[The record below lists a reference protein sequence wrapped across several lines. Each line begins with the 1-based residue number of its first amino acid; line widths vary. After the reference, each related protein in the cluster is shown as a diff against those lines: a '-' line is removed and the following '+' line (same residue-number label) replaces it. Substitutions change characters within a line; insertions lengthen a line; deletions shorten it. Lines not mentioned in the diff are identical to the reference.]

1 MKTVLTSTLAVTLLM
16 ASQFVSAVTV
26 KDQKGEFA
34 LDSVPKRVVAL
45 EYSYVD
51 ALAQIGVSPV
61 GVADDNDKTRILQ
74 KVRDKVQPWESV
86 GTRSQPSLEAISA
99 LKPDLIIADDNRHS
113 AVYEELKKIA
123 PTVVFNSRH
132 ENYQENLETA
142 QKIGDL
148 LGKSKEMQAR
158 IAKHKQD
165 IADIAK
171 TLPKGKKAIIGV
183 SRETQFNLYNSESY
197 AGGLV
202 EVLGYQMP
210 KARADNQPNAS
221 VGLEQVAAEKPDL
234 MILIHYRDESIA
246 RKWENEALWK
256 IIPAVKNG
264 QVILAND
271 NLWARARG
279 IDAAEVMA
287 KEVQDFVTKS
297 AK

>member
-1 MKTVLTSTLAVTLLM
+1 M
-16 ASQFVSAVTV
+16 
-26 KDQKGEFA
+26 
-34 LDSVPKRVVAL
+34 
-45 EYSYVD
+45 
-51 ALAQIGVSPV
+51 
-61 GVADDNDKTRILQ
+61 
-74 KVRDKVQPWESV
+74 
-86 GTRSQPSLEAISA
+86 
-99 LKPDLIIADDNRHS
+99 IIADDNRHS